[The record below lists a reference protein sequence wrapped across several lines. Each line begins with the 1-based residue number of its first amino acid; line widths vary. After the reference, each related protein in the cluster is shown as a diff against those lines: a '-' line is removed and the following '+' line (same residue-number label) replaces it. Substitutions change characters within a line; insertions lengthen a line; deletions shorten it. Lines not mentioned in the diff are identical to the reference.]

1 MTYTGEAS
9 FGPGVGG
16 GGGGGGFGGAGG
28 GGDRGDDGN
37 GDGGN
42 DEGGNG
48 EGGGWTKIHCQLFR
62 CVSSQGGQR
71 ALANLILLPQITLH
85 FSSSN

>member
-28 GGDRGDDGN
+28 GGDGDDGN
-37 GDGGN
+37 GGWSRKDGLSEMVQVDDGRKCIAQMCEQSIWKKN
-42 DEGGNG
+42 FS
-48 EGGGWTKIHCQLFR
+48 QLDF
-62 CVSSQGGQR
+62 
-71 ALANLILLPQITLH
+71 
-85 FSSSN
+85 